1 MTPRP
6 DEPRPDGPRPG
17 TPRDGRTR
25 PDQARPRPDRPRPPR
40 PEGRDPEYVV
50 LPQDSG
56 RGRRGIRAVVVA
68 LLGAGLLVALLL
80 VWATSKI
87 SPSGGQGEAV
97 DRVTVPK
104 GASTSQIAST
114 LADEG
119 VISGPSVF
127 GYYARLKGAGGWKA
141 GDYVGFRKNSSYD
154 QAIEVLDKG
163 PVPVQANVVRVTEG
177 KRLVDAL
184 AQIAAQMPGVTVTQ
198 LQSALS
204 SGKVTS
210 SYLPPG
216 STNFEGLLFPDTYEF
231 AQGTPA
237 EKILQAMA
245 TKMEDVLD
253 ELGYQKSETS
263 VGRSAYETVT
273 IASLIEKEAG
283 APPEEK
289 GKISR
294 VIENRLDDG
303 EPLGIDAAVLYG
315 LGRGAGGL
323 SKKDLAA
330 ETPYNTR
337 KVKGLPPTPICLPG
351 RAALAAAIDPADGP
365 WKFYVLTQK
374 SPPAHF
380 FTDDYDEF
388 LRAKDE
394 ARAKGVF

>member
-1 MTPRP
+1 MTSRP
-6 DEPRPDGPRPG
+6 NQGSGPQGPR
-17 TPRDGRTR
+17 
-25 PDQARPRPDRPRPPR
+25 DRSS
-40 PEGRDPEYVV
+40 DEYVL
-50 LPQDSG
+50 LPNDSG
-56 RGRRGIRAVVVA
+56 RGRRNLRKFAAV
-68 LLGAGLLVALLL
+68 LLGLGVVLALVL

-87 SPSGGQGEAV
+87 TPSGGQGEAV
-97 DRVTVPK
+97 ERLTITK
-104 GASTSQIAST
+104 GSSTSQIATT

-127 GYYARLKGAGGWKA
+127 GYYVRLKGAGGWKA
-141 GDYVGFRKNSSYD
+141 GDYIGFRKNSSYD

-163 PVPVQANVVRVTEG
+163 PVPVRANVVRVTEG

-184 AQIAAQMPGVTVTQ
+184 SQISQQMPGVTVTQ
-198 LQSALS
+198 LQAALS

-210 SYLPPG
+210 SYLPAG
-216 STNFEGLLFPDTYEF
+216 SKNFEGLLFPDTYEF
-231 AQGTPA
+231 TEGTPA
-237 EKILQAMA
+237 ETILQTMA

-253 ELGYQKSETS
+253 ELGYQKSES
-263 VGRSAYETVT
+263 SIGRSPYETIT

-294 VIENRLDDG
+294 VIENRLDAG
-303 EPLGIDAAVLYG
+303 EPLGIDASVLYG
-315 LGRGAGGL
+315 LGRANGGL

-330 ETPYNTR
+330 ETPYNSR

-365 WKFYVLTQK
+365 WKYYVLTQK

-388 LRAKDE
+388 VNAKNE